1 MDTYTVLF
9 VPDHNARV
17 RRYRVSGRIL
27 RRSLGT
33 AAVALLVIA
42 VGGADYVRARL
53 ETRELERLRQE
64 TAEQRERLAGLTGE
78 VSQLEARLARVQELE
93 RKVRVIAD
101 LPEPASVAVSPP
113 GVGGEGDEEDL
124 PALSIPDAEADA
136 DGAADG
142 GAERPSDGD
151 GRPGG
156 KGGGDPE
163 VGAAGPGAPHAARV
177 AELHARAA
185 RLNAQAQG
193 RAKSLE
199 DLVESLHTKRRRLA
213 STPSI
218 WPAKG
223 WVTSGY
229 GYRTSPFTG
238 RRQFHGGVDIAGRP
252 GTPIVAPARGRVV
265 FVGRKGPLGRAVVL
279 DHGYGVRTTFG
290 HNAEILVERGEEVE
304 RGQEI
309 ARLGSSGRST
319 GPHVHYTVQVDGR
332 RVNPMNYILD
342 E

>member
-17 RRYRVSGRIL
+17 RRYRVSGRVL
-27 RRSLGT
+27 RRGLWA
-33 AAVALLVIA
+33 AAVGALVLA

-53 ETRELERLRQE
+53 EARELGRLRQE
-64 TAEQRERLAGLTGE
+64 TAEQRQRLEGLSAE
-78 VSQLEARLARVQELE
+78 VSQLETRLARVRELE

-101 LPEPASVAVSPP
+101 LPEPAQAAVAPP
-113 GVGGEGDEEDL
+113 GVGGGADEEAL
-124 PALSIPDAEADA
+124 PTLSEAEVSEAEAEAEAEAQRYGEDPS
-136 DGAADG
+136 G
-142 GAERPSDGD
+142 GR
-151 GRPGG
+151 
-156 KGGGDPE
+156 GGGEPE
-163 VGAAGPGAPHAARV
+163 PGAAGPGAPHAARV

-185 RLNAQAQG
+185 RLNV
-193 RAKSLE
+193 RAETRASSLA
-199 DLVESLHTKRRRLA
+199 DLVEGLRTKRRRLA

-218 WPAKG
+218 WPTRG

-238 RRQFHGGVDIAGRP
+238 RRQFHGGIDIAGEP
-252 GTPIVAPARGRVV
+252 GTPVVAPARGRVV
-265 FVGRKGPLGRAVVL
+265 FVGSKGPLGKTVIL

-290 HNAEILVERGEEVE
+290 HNAEIRVERGEEVA

-319 GPHVHYTVQVDGR
+319 GPHVHYAVQVDGR
-332 RVNPMNYILD
+332 RVDPINYILD

>member
-17 RRYRVSGRIL
+17 RRYRVSGRLL
-27 RRSLGT
+27 RRGLG
-33 AAVALLVIA
+33 AVAVAVLVVA

-53 ETRELERLRQE
+53 ETRELERLREE
-64 TAEQRERLAGLTGE
+64 TAQQRDRLEGLTGE
-78 VSQLEARLARVQELE
+78 VSQLEARLARVRELE

-101 LPEPASVAVSPP
+101 LPEPAGVAVSPP

-124 PALSIPDAEADA
+124 PTLSIPDAEPDA
-136 DGAADG
+136 EGEVETSSAGA
-142 GAERPSDGD
+142 

-156 KGGGDPE
+156 QGGGDPE
-163 VGAAGPGAPHAARV
+163 VGAASPGAPHAARV
-177 AELHARAA
+177 AGLHNRAA
-185 RLNAQAQG
+185 RLNTLAES

-199 DLVESLHTKRRRLA
+199 DLVESLQTKRRRLA

-252 GTPIVAPARGRVV
+252 GTPVVAPARGQVV
-265 FVGRKGPLGRAVVL
+265 FVGRKGPLGKAVTL

-319 GPHVHYTVQVDGR
+319 GPHVHYAVQVDGR